1 MRCASNTWI
10 STAAGSADVALLT
23 VLITHLPAEAVEANV
38 RHLERVAP
46 GARVLV
52 CHGGRRE
59 DFEQITRPHKLFV
72 EDPDLRAPP
81 ITIQSYNEIVR
92 RVWEEGVRDEPA
104 IEAVYILEY
113 DQVVLRSDY
122 ERVVLGVLALTG
134 ADFVGKNCVDRT
146 RTNWVH
152 YLRFREDPG
161 LLAFLRRISVRDDH
175 ERMFGCLGTGL
186 LMRRAVVSALATM
199 EHYRPAYNELYL
211 PTVVHHL
218 GFRVDDI
225 SRVTDLYAHVRWLPA
240 YELTEALRLQ
250 AAGAVFVHPFKDWR
264 ALPVLEAA
272 ALSPSAP
279 PSAGDASSVPQT
291 SAGNSAMG
299 MR

>member
-1 MRCASNTWI
+1 MRCASGTLI
-10 STAAGSADVALLT
+10 SIAVGGLNVALLT
-23 VLITHLPAEAVEANV
+23 ALITHLPAEAVEANL

-59 DFEQITRPHKLFV
+59 DFEQITTPDKLFV

-81 ITIQSYNEIVR
+81 ITIQSYNEILR
-92 RVWEEGVRDEPA
+92 RIWEQGVRDEPA
-104 IEAVYILEY
+104 IEAVYLLEY

-122 ERVVLGVLALTG
+122 ERIVLNILTLTG
-134 ADFVGKNCVDRT
+134 ADFLGKNCVDRT

-152 YLRFREDPG
+152 YLRFRHDPG
-161 LLAFLRRISVRDDH
+161 LLDFLAKISVRDDP
-175 ERMFGCLGTGL
+175 ELMFGCLGTGL

-199 EHYRPAYNELYL
+199 EHYRPSYNELYL

-218 GFRVDDI
+218 GFRVDDV
-225 SRVTDLYAHVRWLPA
+225 SRVTDLYAHVRWIPPYRL
-240 YELTEALRLQ
+240 EEALRLQ

-272 ALSPSAP
+272 AL
-279 PSAGDASSVPQT
+279 ASTGGGLNDGLVQRS
-291 SAGNSAMG
+291 
-299 MR
+299 